1 MKTGRIALGIIALTL
16 LAAVRAAP
24 ETGINY
30 INMFIRL
37 DDQRAYGLQKL
48 NAAER
53 AKLNEVFGRIVAERE
68 DNLRNS
74 ALAYLREQG
83 WDAVELAGTE
93 ELTLDEAAGPKTFL
107 SARWRGAGLVL
118 EPIDVSTLM
127 PGSYLGRVDS
137 AVCRVLSP
145 QGKPVEYFIR
155 RTGLPGTGK

>member
-1 MKTGRIALGIIALTL
+1 MKTGRVALGIIVLTL
-16 LAAVRAAP
+16 LAVVRAAP

-37 DDQRAYGLQKL
+37 DEQNTYGLHKL
-48 NAAER
+48 NKVER

-74 ALAYLREQG
+74 ALAYLHEQG
-83 WDAVELAGTE
+83 WDAVEIAGAQ
-93 ELTLDEAAGPKTFL
+93 ELTLEQAAGPKSYL
-107 SARWRGAGLVL
+107 AARWRGADLVL
-118 EPIDVSTLM
+118 EPVDVSTLM